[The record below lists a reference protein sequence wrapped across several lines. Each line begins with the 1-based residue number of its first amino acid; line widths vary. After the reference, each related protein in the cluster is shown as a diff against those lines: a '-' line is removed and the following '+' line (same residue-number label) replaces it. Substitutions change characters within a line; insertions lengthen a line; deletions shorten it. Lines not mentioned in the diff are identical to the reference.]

1 MICQA
6 VMLLFLFYDTKAS
19 QSERILKKM
28 ERKKYAERIRL
39 LRESKELTQAELAKN
54 LSENNQKAVS
64 REMVNLWE
72 NGSRDLKTSQIIM
85 LCEYFNVSA
94 DYLLG
99 MSDVKTIEQD
109 IKTACEVTGLSEK
122 AIENIKSSM
131 SYDLSTIPE
140 INTFENSQFAQFV
153 KMSENEKNKLKELQ
167 DFILYANRTKK
178 KYVNSFIEN
187 DCFIETMD
195 LLKRSCDAF
204 TLKQIERYKKLDI
217 DNCDDFYK
225 IVGNVDSY
233 FQADHY
239 NTLYKAGLMDIYEK
253 IKNFIKDNAVIIA
266 IEIKE
271 DTNNA
276 EHNTP
281 KE

>member
-1 MICQA
+1 MDFMDK
-6 VMLLFLFYDTKAS
+6 VSK
-19 QSERILKKM
+19 RII
-28 ERKKYAERIRL
+28 E
-39 LRESKELTQAELAKN
+39 LRESNGETQQELADVIGITRQS
-54 LSENNQKAVS
+54 LSRYELATRTINVDVLGKLAQH
-64 REMVNLWE
+64 
-72 NGSRDLKTSQIIM
+72 
-85 LCEYFNVSA
+85 FNVTT
-94 DYLLG
+94 DYLMGL
-99 MSDVKTIEQD
+99 SDVKSTEQE
-109 IKTACEVTGLSEK
+109 IKIACAVTGLSEK

-140 INTFENSQFAQFV
+140 INTFENSQFV

-167 DFILYANRTKK
+167 DFILHANRTKK